1 MSSLI
6 RRFSLGYVDDC
17 FMLSLNVTTGYVYNG
32 TASPI
37 PENAFGVELS
47 MRTLG
52 PNMLTS
58 GAY

>member
-1 MSSLI
+1 
-6 RRFSLGYVDDC
+6 
-17 FMLSLNVTTGYVYNG
+17 MLSLNVTTGYIYNG

-37 PENAFGVELS
+37 PENAFGVEFS

-52 PNMLTS
+52 PNTLTS